1 MFKDKPQKQSFY
13 HYKIYIADKVQF
25 NYEELTVK
33 HDFSCALFS
42 DGDVWRAV
50 CHGPLLGGVALVEG
64 WGVNL
69 ENVGRP
75 EDQVEA
81 LEARQTAG
89 VVHQDHVVTDSGIL
103 IFIYNHL
110 IIKKEKDR
118 YKKNY
123 DRILGKINVI

>member
-1 MFKDKPQKQSFY
+1 
-13 HYKIYIADKVQF
+13 
-25 NYEELTVK
+25 
-33 HDFSCALFS
+33 
-42 DGDVWRAV
+42 
-50 CHGPLLGGVALVEG
+50 
-64 WGVNL
+64 VNL

-123 DRILGKINVI
+123 DRI